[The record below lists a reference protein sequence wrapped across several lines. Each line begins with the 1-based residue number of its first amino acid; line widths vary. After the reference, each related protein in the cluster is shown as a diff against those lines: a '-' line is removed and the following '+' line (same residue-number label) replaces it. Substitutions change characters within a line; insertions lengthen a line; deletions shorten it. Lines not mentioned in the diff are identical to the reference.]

1 MKLKITITGPK
12 VHDVGYRPW
21 LTELAMSTALR
32 GFEVYNDE
40 ENGQQSVIA
49 LIEADEPRIKRFLN
63 TIKATWPQ
71 LAQMSGV
78 TSEDYTEDIMPV
90 WQAATMGSFTQLN
103 KAIPILLKI
112 AENTDMIPQIAK
124 NTDMIPQIAENTA
137 LIPQIAEDTKQTL
150 EKQDT
155 MIGKLDDLRADV
167 VREIRALRE
176 DLGGNAEHRQMQADI
191 KQLQTDVRAIKEQ
204 RGIP

>member
-1 MKLKITITGPK
+1 MKLRITIKGLK

-21 LTELAMSTALR
+21 LTELAMNTALR

-40 ENGQQSVIA
+40 ENGLQAVIA
-49 LIEADEPRIKRFLN
+49 LVEADEPRIKRFLN

-112 AENTDMIPQIAK
+112 AENTDMIPQIA
-124 NTDMIPQIAENTA
+124 ENTA

-167 VREIRALRE
+167 VGEIRALRE